1 MTVQPGTIL
10 GLKSAVLARR
20 VALVALGGAVGS
32 VARYVVGL
40 WTAQAFGAFPWGTF
54 TVNVVGAF
62 VIGVLVTLA
71 DEIHSFG
78 PETRALLVVGVLGG
92 FTTWS
97 SFSYDTVHL
106 VQENELLRAVLYVG
120 GSLTLSL
127 LFTALGIGLTRNL
140 YR

>member
-1 MTVQPGTIL
+1 MTVQPATLL
-10 GLKSAVLARR
+10 GLKSAVLLRR
-20 VALVALGGAVGS
+20 VLLVALGGAAGS

-54 TVNVVGAF
+54 SVNVLGAF
-62 VIGVLVTLA
+62 AIGVLVTLA
-71 DEIHSFG
+71 DELHSIG

-106 VQENELLRAVLYVG
+106 VQEHELPRAVLYLG
-120 GSLTLSL
+120 GSLMLSL
-127 LFTALGIGLTRNL
+127 LCTALGIGLTRNV